1 MKRCAIKLCFVF
13 LSIVLLGCWDPI
25 PVEIE
30 DGSGT
35 SDTSTLTTDSN
46 SDTSET
52 DTITD
57 SSRFDSDTTTDTVT
71 RTDGPDTDSGTSD
84 SESSYDT
91 ESGLTDTGDSETD
104 SHTTIEPNTDVEGTD
119 TDTPTE
125 SDSLDTA
132 TEDTATED
140 TATEDTATEDTAT
153 EDTSGS
159 TTDDS
164 SGTEPECTDG
174 ASDCDDLMDCT
185 ANLCVSGECQY
196 PVLADMC
203 YIGGECFADGDT
215 QMGNGCMV
223 CNAAENPNDWTA
235 RAENE
240 SCDDNLWC
248 NGEDSCDAQGTC
260 VHTYPTNDRC
270 VKNDV
275 CESDVCTEEYHCYA
289 PPDTPCREE
298 FAQYRCTGTG
308 CGADAEKKTTY
319 TYCSGA
325 SSICDGAVGEADW
338 EPFEACTDGQT
349 CLADAPASM
358 GTKCFRELEC
368 ECMQGNNW
376 YDATTDLC
384 WQNPAPT
391 GVFELSDA
399 RTYCQSSTFDPIY
412 NDWRVPTLVELV
424 SLIRGCAGGDNSD
437 PAATAV
443 DTCTLDC
450 VEDTCTVAG
459 SPCLSDSGCTA
470 AEGPDDNGCY
480 WDPALEGSCDLYEYW
495 TSSFAGSLGTYV
507 NFNIGNPQMGLALSN
522 YVRCVRSSN

>member
-1 MKRCAIKLCFVF
+1 MKRCVIKLCSVF
-13 LSIVLLGCWDPI
+13 LFIVLSGCWDPL
-25 PVEIE
+25 PVDYE

-35 SDTSTLTTDSN
+35 SDTSTQTIDSN

-57 SSRFDSDTTTDTVT
+57 SNRFDSDTITDTVT

-84 SESSYDT
+84 SESSSDT
-91 ESGLTDTGDSETD
+91 DSVSTDIGDSETGSD
-104 SHTTIEPNTDVEGTD
+104 TTIEPNTDVEDTD
-119 TDTPTE
+119 TDTLTE

-140 TATEDTATEDTAT
+140 TATEDT
-153 EDTSGS
+153 SGG

-174 ASDCDDLMDCT
+174 ASDCDDLIDCT
-185 ANLCVSGECQY
+185 ANLCISGECQY
-196 PVLADMC
+196 PLLADMC
-203 YIGGECFADGDT
+203 FIGGECFADGDS
-215 QMGNGCMV
+215 QPGNGCMV
-223 CNAAENPNDWTA
+223 CNATENPNDWTA

-240 SCDDNLWC
+240 SCDDSLWC
-248 NGEDSCDAQGTC
+248 NGEDRCDAGGMC
-260 VHTYPTNDRC
+260 IHTYPDNDRC

-289 PPDTPCREE
+289 PPDTPCNEE

-308 CGADAEKKTTY
+308 CGADAEKKPTY
-319 TYCSGA
+319 TYCSGT
-325 SSICDGAVGEADW
+325 SSVCDGVVAEADW
-338 EPFEACTDGQT
+338 EPFEECTDGQT
-349 CLADAPASM
+349 CWADAPASM
-358 GTKCFRELEC
+358 GTKCLRELEC

-376 YDATTDLC
+376 YDASTELC

-391 GVFELSDA
+391 GVFPLSDA
-399 RTYCQSSTFDPIY
+399 RTYCQLSTFDPIY
-412 NDWRVPTLVELV
+412 DDWREPTLVELV
-424 SLIRGCAGGDNSD
+424 SLIRGCADGDNSD

-443 DTCTLDC
+443 DTCILDC
-450 VEDTCTVAG
+450 VDDTCTVAG

-470 AEGPDDNGCY
+470 GEGPDENGCY

-495 TSSFAGSLGTYV
+495 TSSFASSLGTYV
-507 NFNIGNPQMGLALSN
+507 NFGTGVPQMGLAPSN
-522 YVRCVRSSN
+522 YVRCVKSWN